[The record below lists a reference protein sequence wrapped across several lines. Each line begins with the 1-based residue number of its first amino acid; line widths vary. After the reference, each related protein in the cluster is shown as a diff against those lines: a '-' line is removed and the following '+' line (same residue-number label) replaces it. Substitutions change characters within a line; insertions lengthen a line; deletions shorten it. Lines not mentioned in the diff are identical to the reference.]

1 MKLLTIGIVAAA
13 AFLGAAPAL
22 ASEIDGPDGNRTECR
37 RVIISMPDGSNVVQY
52 RCDKDK
58 DQ

>member
-1 MKLLTIGIVAAA
+1 MKLTIGIIAA
-13 AFLGAAPAL
+13 AFLSAAPAL

-37 RVIISMPDGSNVVQY
+37 RVIINMPDGSNVVQY

-58 DQ
+58 